1 MKKAKIIIGIL
12 FLVTVAYSYYKI
24 PQWLIEGTAISNTLA
39 GIILIID
46 GILLHKN
53 KNVPIIAYQIT
64 VSFIMTVYLI
74 TTFLTAF
81 NLYNNFSFDDGF
93 MLLHAVN
100 PLVFFTIYL
109 FTTKLKTNNNILCTS
124 CIAPSL
130 IMCYLLFDFIR
141 HQIIGSYVY
150 QIIPNDSNIMLV
162 ILFALGTYIFEVLL
176 NFGIIKLKIYTESKI
191 K

>member
-1 MKKAKIIIGIL
+1 MKKAKIIIEIL
-12 FLVTVAYSYYKI
+12 FLVSVAYSYYKI
-24 PQWLIEGTAISNTLA
+24 PQWLTAISNTLA

-53 KNVPIIAYQIT
+53 KNVPIIAYQII

-124 CIAPSL
+124 CIAPTL

-141 HQIIGSYVY
+141 HPSE
-150 QIIPNDSNIMLV
+150 LW
-162 ILFALGTYIFEVLL
+162 YI
-176 NFGIIKLKIYTESKI
+176 
-191 K
+191 